1 MHHKILTILEK
12 ADHLASS
19 VRSVHGDRRQ
29 GLAVDAEARTA
40 ASRDDLQAAINQ
52 LTREEWEEHRQIVER
67 ARELAEQ
74 GDGEAI
80 GRMLMVG
87 WLENARPAE
96 LPTLITQALESGVPA
111 EDVAIASG
119 LPLERVRQHDLDALA
134 GLSPALRE
142 VLETDTQIVMLERE
156 LDRLKARRA
165 EAARRATS
173 GDGESWYRVAKL
185 TGRQQSTV
193 ERWK

>member
-1 MHHKILTILEK
+1 MHDKILTILEK

-29 GLAVDAEARTA
+29 GLAVDAEERTA

-52 LTREEWEEHRQIVER
+52 LTREEWEEHQQTVER

-80 GRMLMVG
+80 GRMLIVG
-87 WLENARPAE
+87 ELENARPSE
-96 LPTLITQALESGVPA
+96 LPTLITQALEAGVPV
-111 EDVAIASG
+111 EDVAVASG
-119 LPLERVRQHDLDALA
+119 LPLERVRQHGLDALA

-142 VLETDTQIVMLERE
+142 VLETDTRIVVLERE
-156 LDRLKARRA
+156 LDGLKARRA
-165 EAARRATS
+165 EAARRAT
-173 GDGESWYRVAKL
+173 GEGESWYRVAKL